1 MPNSHGRKVV
11 KFMLINQCKLTLRIV
26 ASDSAI
32 IFVLIEIDLA
42 FNGARSDTDTLI
54 QDESVTPVQDDTL
67 NTTDIYFSP
76 IETPTVDKCAI
87 HILLKYLLQ
96 PLLCKIVMD
105 EQF

>member
-32 IFVLIEIDLA
+32 IFVLIQIDLA

-76 IETPTVDKCAI
+76 
-87 HILLKYLLQ
+87 LKHLQ
-96 PLLCKIVMD
+96 LIGA
-105 EQF
+105 QYTFY